1 MSRRVVA
8 SDVSGGSIGRLPLGA
23 GQLAERLLLLR
34 VGADGR
40 LAVGSALCD
49 LLVDGA
55 ELGVAVR
62 VLLTFQGPG
71 RA

>member
-1 MSRRVVA
+1 MRGVVSSR
-8 SDVSGGSIGRLPLGA
+8 SIGRLPLGA
-23 GQLAERLLLLR
+23 GQSASGFCAPVLT
-34 VGADGR
+34 
-40 LAVGSALCD
+40 VGSALCD

-62 VLLTFQGPG
+62 VLLAFQGPG

>member
-1 MSRRVVA
+1 MRGV
-8 SDVSGGSIGRLPLGA
+8 VSGGSIGRLPLGA
-23 GQLAERLLLLR
+23 GQLAKRLLLCA
-34 VGADGR
+34 GADGR
-40 LAVGSALCD
+40 LTVGSALCD

-62 VLLTFQGPG
+62 VLLAFQGPG

>member
-1 MSRRVVA
+1 MREVL
-8 SDVSGGSIGRLPLGA
+8 SGGSVDRLPLGA
-23 GQLAERLLLLR
+23 SQLAKRLSLLC

-40 LAVGSALCD
+40 LSVGSALCD

-55 ELGVAVR
+55 EPDVAVR